1 MRILSILIFI
11 FISISAN
18 ADSQVLAD
26 KVAAAMAA
34 DIRTPKEVQRDPN
47 RKPAETLAFFQMRD
61 DMRVLELV
69 PGGGWYTKILGSVL
83 REKGELFIAIS
94 ADRVAERL
102 GKEPGFDHI
111 KLIGGEAGTDFVV
124 RDLDLVLT
132 FRNMHN
138 FSSERRSGINAA
150 VFASLK
156 SGGLYGVVDHVRRHM
171 EPGNSEN
178 GRRTDPV
185 QIIKEVQAAGFR
197 LVDYSTLHY
206 RPDDELVHEVGHASV
221 TGKTDRYTLLFLR
234 P

>member
-1 MRILSILIFI
+1 MRLLSILIFI
-11 FISISAN
+11 LISIAVN
-18 ADSQVLAD
+18 ADSPILVD
-26 KVAAAMAA
+26 KVAKAMSA

-47 RKPAETLAFFQMRD
+47 RKPAETLSFFQMRD

-83 REKGELFIAIS
+83 REKGELFIAIN

-111 KLIGGEAGTDFVV
+111 KLISTDAGMDFGV

-132 FRNMHN
+132 FRNLHN
-138 FSSERRSGINAA
+138 FSSERRSEINAA

-156 SGGLYGVVDHVRRHM
+156 SGGLYGVVDHTRRHM
-171 EPGNSEN
+171 QPGNSEN

-185 QIIKEVQAAGFR
+185 QIIKEVQDAGFR
-197 LVDYSTLHY
+197 LVDYSTLHFHS
-206 RPDDELVHEVGHASV
+206 DDELVYEVGHESV
-221 TGKTDRYTLLFLR
+221 TGKTDRYTLLFR
-234 P
+234 HP